1 MTTREKLDLIRS
13 AAGLTQE
20 NLARELGVSF
30 PTVNSW
36 INGRSAPRKKALE
49 RIDRMYLRV
58 TGQTVI
64 PEKALE
70 ARKLVLRKKCGQRRR
85 VLQRMLKHKD
95 IYDQFVLSLTYHTNR
110 IEGSTLTE
118 PETAA
123 ILFEDAAIPDKS
135 IIEHLEVKNH
145 QAAMRF
151 MCRRVAE
158 GGGIDEAFVLRLHAI
173 LMNGIRDDAGIYRTH
188 NVRIAGAAV
197 PTANHMKVPRLMDE
211 LVAEAVRRPDQRIR
225 RPKCRRLR
233 RRPGDVISHVARIHS
248 RFEQIHPFSDGNG
261 RVGRLLLNAMLL
273 ERDYP
278 PAVIRQEKRRFYI
291 LYLGK
296 SQLEE
301 EFSLLEDFICDA
313 VMEGLKI
320 VERSG

>member
-1 MTTREKLDLIRS
+1 MTTREKLNLIRS

-70 ARKLVLRKKCGQRRR
+70 ARKLVLRKKCGRRRR

-158 GGGIDEAFVLRLHAI
+158 GGGIDEPFILRLHAI
-173 LMNGIRDDAGIYRTH
+173 LMNGIREDAGIYRNH

-197 PTANHMKVPRLMDE
+197 PTANHMKVPRLMGE
-211 LVAEAVRRPDQRIR
+211 LVAEAG
-225 RPKCRRLR
+225 
-233 RRPGDVISHVARIHS
+233 RRPGDIIAHVAGIHS

-320 VERSG
+320 VDRSDRDPARGDGDAWI